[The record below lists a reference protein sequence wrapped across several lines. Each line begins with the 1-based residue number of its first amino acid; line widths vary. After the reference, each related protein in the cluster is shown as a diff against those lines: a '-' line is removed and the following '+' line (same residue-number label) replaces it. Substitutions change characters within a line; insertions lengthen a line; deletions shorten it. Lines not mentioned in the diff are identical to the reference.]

1 MNKYR
6 GKRRRN
12 MENVGISRT
21 KLEEILNAVT
31 HGIGTVLAVIGF
43 AVMLLVYNDGG
54 TWHLVSCIIYGISMV
69 LLYLAS
75 TLYHS
80 FTNEK
85 LKALFKFIDHAAIY
99 ILIAGNYTPFALIP
113 LHGSLGWTI
122 FGVIWTIAAV
132 GVVFQMF
139 YVKRF
144 RIFGT
149 VCYLLMGW
157 FAVVMVQP
165 LLSTL
170 PIEAI
175 YWLIGGGLFYTV
187 GAVFYLVKCIPYNH
201 AIWHLFVL
209 AGSAAHFV
217 AIVKFVLPM
226 PVVTTNLSALLTL

>member
-1 MNKYR
+1 MDNS
-6 GKRRRN
+6 
-12 MENVGISRT
+12 NVSRIN
-21 KLEEILNAVT
+21 LEEILNAVT
-31 HGIGTVLAVIGF
+31 HGIGTVLAIV
-43 AVMLLVYNDGG
+43 ALTVMLITYNDGG
-54 TWHLVSCIIYGISMV
+54 PWHLMSCIIYGISLV

-85 LKALFKFIDHAAIY
+85 LKALFKFFDHAAIY

-122 FGVIWTIAAV
+122 FGTIWALAAV
-132 GVVFQMF
+132 GIVFKMF

-144 RIFGT
+144 KILGT
-149 VCYLLMGW
+149 ICYLLMGW
-157 FAVVMVQP
+157 FAIVIIEP
-165 LLSTL
+165 LLQAL

-175 YWLIGGGLFYTV
+175 YWMIGGGLFYTV
-187 GAVFYLVKCIPYNH
+187 GAVFYLVKRIPYNH

-226 PVVTTNLSALLTL
+226 PVAGLLTL